1 MIPFDAPLLRID
13 SEAQAVA
20 LAGGDLRGGQ
30 HAGHLAVEVQQDVA
44 IVVQLA
50 PRNDAGQIGDQ
61 FLDTQSAD
69 IFGELEGVDA
79 DIADRPATARAR
91 GIGSPRSE
99 EHTSELQ
106 SLMRISYAD
115 LCLKKKK

>member
-1 MIPFDAPLLRID
+1 MWLALCGGVVLVCGCAFIFSATATTEIYTYWHTLSLHDALPISQDQVARRVMIPFDAPLLPID

-50 PRNDAGQIGDQ
+50 PRNDAGQIEIG
-61 FLDTQSAD
+61 
-69 IFGELEGVDA
+69 
-79 DIADRPATARAR
+79 RA
-91 GIGSPRSE
+91 
-99 EHTSELQ
+99 HV
-106 SLMRISYAD
+106 
-115 LCLKKKK
+115 